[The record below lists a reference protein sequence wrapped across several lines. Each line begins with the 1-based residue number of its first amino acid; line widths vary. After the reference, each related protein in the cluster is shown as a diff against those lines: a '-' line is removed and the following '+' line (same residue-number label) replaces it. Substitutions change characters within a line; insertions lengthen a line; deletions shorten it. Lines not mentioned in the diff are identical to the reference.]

1 MRTPYAILLVLLLKC
16 VPLAAQVN
24 TDSLLGIWTDGTR
37 HDTVRLNA
45 LQGLASA
52 YLHHSPDSTRIF
64 ALLQL
69 EFAQK
74 KNLLKWQSRAL
85 NIIGLTYRFQS
96 DYATALDY
104 FEKSIA
110 LLEKTGDRNY
120 MSAVYGNMGGVY
132 RLQSNFPKAIECIK
146 KSLLLAE
153 ETGDRKRAADA
164 NVSIAIMF
172 YDDTGALDKSLEY
185 LQKALRV
192 YEDLNNRNGLALV
205 YGNLST
211 IYLDMGNLDTALFFN
226 EKSLTLQ
233 KKLGDL
239 YGQATSLHNR
249 ATIFG
254 IQGKYAEALADFDA
268 EIAIFKSIGDQE
280 GLANSYNS
288 IADLWMQQKRYATAA
303 QWCSRALQIAREI
316 GSPNQIE
323 VKSCHCLYNAFQKQG
338 KPNQALEYL
347 EQFVTANDSL
357 RKNETI
363 QKLRQMELERQSVA
377 DSLNRVEEKFRMEL
391 AHQEALRQKDRTV
404 SVLTAIGLGVLV
416 LALALWVL
424 MLYFR
429 RRSMRLQARS
439 DELEKQQLLNE
450 IALLRTQVNPHFL
463 FNSLSILS
471 SLVHVDANLSE
482 QFIEQL
488 SRSYRY
494 ILEQKEQSLVSLRT
508 ELEFICS
515 YAFLLKI
522 RFDNKFDLVVTL
534 PETLLDSCK
543 IAPLTLQLLVEN
555 AVKHNRMSEKE
566 PLVVTVSVENGDTLL
581 VKNRLQPRTTAAIS
595 TGVGLQNI
603 ADRYA
608 LLTNRTVWAGETESE
623 FVVRVPLLC

>member
-1 MRTPYAILLVLLLKC
+1 M
-16 VPLAAQVN
+16 
-24 TDSLLGIWTDGTR
+24 
-37 HDTVRLNA
+37 
-45 LQGLASA
+45 
-52 YLHHSPDSTRIF
+52 
-64 ALLQL
+64 
-69 EFAQK
+69 
-74 KNLLKWQSRAL
+74 
-85 NIIGLTYRFQS
+85 
-96 DYATALDY
+96 
-104 FEKSIA
+104 
-110 LLEKTGDRNY
+110 
-120 MSAVYGNMGGVY
+120 
-132 RLQSNFPKAIECIK
+132 
-146 KSLLLAE
+146 
-153 ETGDRKRAADA
+153 AD
-164 NVSIAIMF
+164 M
-172 YDDTGALDKSLEY
+172 
-185 LQKALRV
+185 
-192 YEDLNNRNGLALV
+192 
-205 YGNLST
+205 
-211 IYLDMGNLDTALFFN
+211 
-226 EKSLTLQ
+226 
-233 KKLGDL
+233 
-239 YGQATSLHNR
+239 
-249 ATIFG
+249 
-254 IQGKYAEALADFDA
+254 
-268 EIAIFKSIGDQE
+268 
-280 GLANSYNS
+280 
-288 IADLWMQQKRYATAA
+288 WMQQKRYDQAA
-303 QWCSRALQIAREI
+303 RMCSSAMEIAKVI

-323 VKSCHCLYNAFQKQG
+323 VKACHCLYTAFQKQG
-338 KPNQALEYL
+338 KHKQALEYL
-347 EQFVTANDSL
+347 EQFLTAKDSL
-357 RKNETI
+357 QKNETI

-391 AHQEALRQKDRTV
+391 AHQEALRRKDRTV
-404 SVLTAIGLGVLV
+404 SVLTAIGLGVLA

-508 ELEFICS
+508 ELEFIRS

-566 PLVVTVSVENGDTLL
+566 PLVVTVSVENDDALL